1 VKLHEY
7 QAKEILARYG
17 IPIPRGQ
24 VAETGT
30 QAGNAAFR
38 LGGRVVVK
46 AQVHAGGR
54 GKGGGIKLVR
64 SDIEAG
70 LAALDM
76 LGSRL
81 VTPQTGPE
89 GVPVQKVLVEQAVD
103 LRRELY
109 LGIIIDPAN
118 GLPVIMASDAGGMEI
133 EEVAAATPE
142 RILKVSVDPVIG
154 FQPFQ
159 GRAVAYALGLEAA
172 QVQPAVTLIG
182 NLYRAFMEHDGS
194 LLEINPLVVT
204 GEGRLLALDAKFTIE
219 DNALFRHPELEAL
232 RDIEQEDPLE
242 VQARGMGI
250 NNYIKLHGDIGC
262 VVNGAGLAMATMDLI
277 KLAGGEPANFLDIG
291 TVNDVGRV
299 TNAFQVLST
308 DPAVKA
314 IFINIFGGLARVD
327 IIAEGII
334 ESFRSGK
341 VSVPVV
347 TRLAGTNVAEG
358 KRMLAE
364 AGIPV
369 TQVDSLNEAA
379 KAAVRLAVGA

>member
-1 VKLHEY
+1 MKLHEY

-64 SDIEAG
+64 TDIEAG
-70 LAALDM
+70 LVALDM

-159 GRAVAYALGLEAA
+159 GRAVAYALGLEPA

-242 VQARGMGI
+242 VQARSMGI

>member
-1 VKLHEY
+1 MKLHEY

-64 SDIEAG
+64 TDIEAG
-70 LAALDM
+70 LVALDM

-242 VQARGMGI
+242 VQARSMGI

-379 KAAVRLAVGA
+379 KAAVRLAGGA

>member
-1 VKLHEY
+1 MKLHEY

-159 GRAVAYALGLEAA
+159 GRAVAYALGLEPA

-204 GEGRLLALDAKFTIE
+204 GEGRLVALDAKFNIE

-242 VQARGMGI
+242 VQARSMGI

>member
-1 VKLHEY
+1 MKLHEY

-64 SDIEAG
+64 TDIEAG
-70 LAALDM
+70 LVALDM

-159 GRAVAYALGLEAA
+159 GRAVAYALGLEPA

-204 GEGRLLALDAKFTIE
+204 GEGRLVALDAKFNIE

-242 VQARGMGI
+242 VQARSMGI

>member
-64 SDIEAG
+64 TDIEAG
-70 LAALDM
+70 LVALDM

-159 GRAVAYALGLEAA
+159 GRAVAYALGLEPA

-242 VQARGMGI
+242 VQARSMGI

>member
-1 VKLHEY
+1 MKLHEY

-159 GRAVAYALGLEAA
+159 GRAVAYALGLEPA

-204 GEGRLLALDAKFTIE
+204 GEGRLLALDAKFNIE

>member
-159 GRAVAYALGLEAA
+159 GRAVAYALGLEPA

-204 GEGRLLALDAKFTIE
+204 GEGRLLALDAKFNIE

>member
-64 SDIEAG
+64 TDIEAG
-70 LAALDM
+70 LVALDM

-242 VQARGMGI
+242 VQARSMGI

>member
-1 VKLHEY
+1 MKLHEY

-64 SDIEAG
+64 TDIEAG
-70 LAALDM
+70 LVALDM

-242 VQARGMGI
+242 VQARSMGI

>member
-1 VKLHEY
+1 MKLHEY

-64 SDIEAG
+64 TDIEAG
-70 LAALDM
+70 LVALDM

-154 FQPFQ
+154 FQPYQ

-204 GEGRLLALDAKFTIE
+204 GEGRLVALDAKFNIE

-242 VQARGMGI
+242 VQARSMGI

>member
-242 VQARGMGI
+242 VQARSMGI

>member
-1 VKLHEY
+1 
-7 QAKEILARYG
+7 
-17 IPIPRGQ
+17 
-24 VAETGT
+24 
-30 QAGNAAFR
+30 
-38 LGGRVVVK
+38 
-46 AQVHAGGR
+46 
-54 GKGGGIKLVR
+54 
-64 SDIEAG
+64 
-70 LAALDM
+70 M
-76 LGSRL
+76 
-81 VTPQTGPE
+81 
-89 GVPVQKVLVEQAVD
+89 
-103 LRRELY
+103 
-109 LGIIIDPAN
+109 
-118 GLPVIMASDAGGMEI
+118 
-133 EEVAAATPE
+133 
-142 RILKVSVDPVIG
+142 
-154 FQPFQ
+154 
-159 GRAVAYALGLEAA
+159 AYALGLEAA

-242 VQARGMGI
+242 VQARSMGI

>member
-1 VKLHEY
+1 MKLHEY

-154 FQPFQ
+154 FQPYQ

>member
-1 VKLHEY
+1 MKLHEY

-70 LAALDM
+70 LMALDM

-109 LGIIIDPAN
+109 VGIIIDPAT

-159 GRAVAYALGLEAA
+159 GRAVAYALGLEPA

-204 GEGRLLALDAKFTIE
+204 AEGRLLALDAKFNIE

-334 ESFRSGK
+334 ESFRTGK
-341 VSVPVV
+341 VAVPVV

-364 AGIPV
+364 ADIPV

-379 KAAVRLAVGA
+379 KTAVRLAGGA

>member
-1 VKLHEY
+1 MKLHEY